1 MIAIQSKGKPYG
13 VKHYTV
19 DDLSDLDLIRL
30 DLSAMG
36 STAYVISTGE
46 RYIVSGNNTWV
57 LIPQPGGNSGGGGG
71 GEDEPTDDTIVYDGG
86 EVLG

>member
-13 VKHYTV
+13 VKHYAV
-19 DDLSDLDLIRL
+19 DLIRL
-30 DLSAMG
+30 DLTAMG

>member
-30 DLSAMG
+30 DLTAMG
-36 STAYVISTGE
+36 STAYVIGSGE
-46 RYIVSGNNTWV
+46 RYILDGHNTWV
-57 LIPQPGGNSGGGGG
+57 LMPMPGGNSGGGGS
-71 GEDEPTDDTIVYDGG
+71 DEPTDDTIVYDGG